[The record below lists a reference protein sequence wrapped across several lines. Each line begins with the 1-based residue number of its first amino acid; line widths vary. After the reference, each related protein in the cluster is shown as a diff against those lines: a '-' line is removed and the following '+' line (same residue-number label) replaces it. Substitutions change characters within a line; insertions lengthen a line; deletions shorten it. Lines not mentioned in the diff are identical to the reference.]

1 MTVGQRQ
8 KRNLINELI
17 KKRIEAQALQIV
29 KDNKFIPKIDQQIN
43 LLMRQYFRELNA
55 LNEYYGGKKE
65 TPCEDCLKWLK
76 CTLIEEMMKRDF
88 EEATEKMLD
97 ETKDI
102 KIVDENLTKGMEK
115 LFFNINKL
123 YDFYG
128 FDFELGDPDDEED
141 DDDAQD
147 NQQGSKKKDLS

>member
-65 TPCEDCLKWLK
+65 TPCKDCIKWLK
-76 CTLIEEMMKRDF
+76 C
-88 EEATEKMLD
+88 
-97 ETKDI
+97 
-102 KIVDENLTKGMEK
+102 
-115 LFFNINKL
+115 
-123 YDFYG
+123 
-128 FDFELGDPDDEED
+128 
-141 DDDAQD
+141 
-147 NQQGSKKKDLS
+147 S

>member
-29 KDNKFIPKIDQQIN
+29 KDNKSIKKIDKQIDP
-43 LLMRQYFRELNA
+43 LMRQYFRELNA

-65 TPCEDCLKWLK
+65 TPCEDCIKWLK
-76 CTLIEEMMKRDF
+76 CSLTEEMMKRVF

-102 KIVDENLTKGMEK
+102 KIVDENLTKGMGK

-128 FDFELGDPDDEED
+128 FDFELSDPDEED
-141 DDDAQD
+141 EEDAQD
-147 NQQGSKKKDLS
+147 NQQGSEEESLS

>member
-17 KKRIEAQALQIV
+17 KKRIEAQAFQVV
-29 KDNKFIPKIDQQIN
+29 KDNNFIPKIDRKIN

-65 TPCEDCLKWLK
+65 TPCEDCIKSLK
-76 CTLIEEMMKRDF
+76 CTLIEEMMKRVF

-115 LFFNINKL
+115 LFININKL

-128 FDFELGDPDDEED
+128 FDFELSDPDEEED
-141 DDDAQD
+141 EDDAQD
-147 NQQGSKKKDLS
+147 DQQGSKEESLS